1 MGAML
6 AEAGRADARV
16 EDRRNTQGGSIGLL
30 GFGPGNHASTDTII
44 MNTNQTGAFPLL
56 RQTLLR
62 RFLNEAQLREL
73 EQFCRATT
81 RKAGVTLFRQGDPAD
96 TFFLVAEGCVEL
108 RARPPGRRVYRT
120 VELIVPGCTFGDET
134 LFGENEYLAGARVIE
149 QARLLMLSRM
159 EFDRLIDARPAIASG
174 ILRCSG
180 SCLSQTVRRAAIL
193 TQAPADVALRM
204 LLEELAS
211 PARQNGDPVS
221 VRITHAQLAGVL
233 HVSRETV
240 SRMLGQLVGEGLVE
254 LGRGIIR
261 VHAHSQ

>member
-1 MGAML
+1 
-6 AEAGRADARV
+6 
-16 EDRRNTQGGSIGLL
+16 
-30 GFGPGNHASTDTII
+30 
-44 MNTNQTGAFPLL
+44 MNTDQTSAFPLL

-62 RFLNEAQLREL
+62 KFLDEGQLREM

-81 RKAGVTLFRQGDPAD
+81 RKPGVTLFRQGDPAD
-96 TFFLVAEGCVEL
+96 MFFLLAEGCVEL

-120 VELIVPGCTFGDET
+120 VELVVPGCTFGDEA
-134 LFGENEYLAGARVIE
+134 LFGETEYLAGARVIE
-149 QARLLMLSRM
+149 PARLLMMSRSD
-159 EFDRLIDARPAIASG
+159 FDRLMAARATIAAG

-180 SCLSQTVRRAAIL
+180 SCLSQTIKRAAIL

-211 PARQNGDPVS
+211 PAVQNGDPVS

-240 SRMLGQLVGEGLVE
+240 SRMLGQLVGEGIVE
-254 LGRGIIR
+254 LGRGVIR
-261 VHAHSQ
+261 VRPTQSE

>member
-1 MGAML
+1 
-6 AEAGRADARV
+6 
-16 EDRRNTQGGSIGLL
+16 
-30 GFGPGNHASTDTII
+30 
-44 MNTNQTGAFPLL
+44 
-56 RQTLLR
+56 
-62 RFLNEAQLREL
+62 
-73 EQFCRATT
+73 
-81 RKAGVTLFRQGDPAD
+81 
-96 TFFLVAEGCVEL
+96 
-108 RARPPGRRVYRT
+108 
-120 VELIVPGCTFGDET
+120 
-134 LFGENEYLAGARVIE
+134 
-149 QARLLMLSRM
+149 MLSRI

-240 SRMLGQLVGEGLVE
+240 SRMLGQLVGEGFVE
-254 LGRGIIR
+254 LGRGVIK
-261 VHAHSQ
+261 VHAHPQ

>member
-1 MGAML
+1 M
-6 AEAGRADARV
+6 V
-16 EDRRNTQGGSIGLL
+16 
-30 GFGPGNHASTDTII
+30 ST
-44 MNTNQTGAFPLL
+44 MSTNQTGAFPLL

-62 RFLNEAQLREL
+62 KFLNEAQLREL
-73 EQFCRATT
+73 ERFCRATT
-81 RKAGVTLFRQGDPAD
+81 RKAGMNLFRQGDPAD

-120 VELIVPGCTFGDET
+120 IELIVPGCTFGDEA
-134 LFGENEYLAGARVIE
+134 LFGETEYLAGARVIE
-149 QARLLMLSRM
+149 QARVLMLSRS
-159 EFDRLIDARPAIASG
+159 EFDRLIEARPAIASG

-254 LGRGIIR
+254 LGRGVIR
-261 VHAHSQ
+261 VHVHSR